1 MNIAQTTIM
10 SSTNLPQSNTLTTR
24 HLNRVFDKTVATY
37 KFYITEN
44 KEGWRTEKCDK
55 NCKSKEIHRLKI
67 IIKFSVSSPLFQLFS
82 R

>member
-24 HLNRVFDKTVATY
+24 HLNKVFDKTVATY
-37 KFYITEN
+37 KYYITEN

-55 NCKSKEIHRLKI
+55 NCK
-67 IIKFSVSSPLFQLFS
+67 
-82 R
+82 